1 MAEAMK
7 VFSGNSNPSLA
18 KEICRNL
25 GVPLGKVEVRPFSDG
40 EIMVEIEENVRGCDV
55 FLVQSTSAP
64 SNTNLM
70 ELLIMCDAVRRA
82 SAKRITAVMPYYGYA
97 RQDRKLASRTPIT
110 ARLVADLISTS
121 GADRVLCMDLHAGQ
135 IQGFF
140 NIPVDNLF
148 AAPIVLKY
156 IEQHYKDDI
165 VIVAPDA
172 GGVERARAHAKRLD
186 AGLAIIDKRREA
198 ANVSEVMNI
207 IGQVDGKTAIL
218 VDDIV
223 DTGGTLVKGAA
234 ALAEAGAKRIYAAST
249 HPVLSGPA
257 VKRIDES
264 SIAELLVTNTIPLRD
279 EAAACAKIKV
289 VSIAPLLSEAIKRI
303 HSETSVSSLFV

>member
-18 KEICRNL
+18 REICENL
-25 GVPLGKVEVRPFSDG
+25 GVPLGKAEVRPFSDG

-55 FLVQSTSAP
+55 FLVQSTSTP

-148 AAPIVLKY
+148 AAPVVLKY
-156 IEQHYKDDI
+156 IEQHYKDDLI
-165 VIVAPDA
+165 IVAPDA

-186 AGLAIIDKRREA
+186 VGLAIIDKRREA

-207 IGQVDGKTAIL
+207 IGDVDGKTAIL

-234 ALAEAGAKRIYAAST
+234 ALSEAGAKRVFAATT

-257 VKRIDES
+257 VKRIEES
-264 SIAELLVTNTIPLRD
+264 NIEEVLVTNTIPLRD
-279 EAAACAKIKV
+279 EAVACPRIKV

-303 HSETSVSSLFV
+303 HSETSVSSLFI

>member
-1 MAEAMK
+1 MTEAMK

-18 KEICRNL
+18 REICENL
-25 GVPLGKVEVRPFSDG
+25 GVPLGKAEVRPFSDG

-55 FLVQSTSAP
+55 FLVQSTSTP

-82 SAKRITAVMPYYGYA
+82 SAKRITAVMPYYGYS

-148 AAPIVLKY
+148 AAPVVLKY
-156 IEQHYKDDI
+156 IEQHYKDDLI
-165 VIVAPDA
+165 IVAPDA

-186 AGLAIIDKRREA
+186 VGLAIIDKRREA
-198 ANVSEVMNI
+198 ANVTEVMNI
-207 IGQVDGKTAIL
+207 IGDVDGKTAIL

-234 ALAEAGAKRIYAAST
+234 ALAEAGAKRVFAATT

-257 VKRIDES
+257 VKRIEES
-264 SIAELLVTNTIPLRD
+264 NIEELLVTNTIPLRE
-279 EAAACAKIKV
+279 EANACPRIKV

-303 HSETSVSSLFV
+303 HSETSVSSLFF

>member
-1 MAEAMK
+1 MTESIRI
-7 VFSGNSNPSLA
+7 FSGNSNPNLA
-18 KEICRNL
+18 REICENI
-25 GVPLGKVEVRPFSDG
+25 GVPLGKIEVRPFSDG
-40 EIMVEIEENVRGCDV
+40 EIMVEVQENVRGCDV
-55 FLVQSTSAP
+55 FLVQSTSQP
-64 SNTNLM
+64 SNRNIM
-70 ELLIMCDAVRRA
+70 ELLIMCDAMRRA

-110 ARLVADLISTS
+110 ARLVADLISTA

-148 AAPIVLKY
+148 AAPIVLKH
-156 IEQHYKDDI
+156 IARNYKDDVI
-165 VIVAPDA
+165 IVAPDA

-186 AGLAIIDKRREA
+186 VGLAIIDKRREA

-207 IGQVDGKTAIL
+207 IGDVEGKTAVI

-223 DTGGTLVKGAA
+223 DTAGTLSKGAA
-234 ALAEAGAKRIYAAST
+234 ALLEAKAKRIFAAAT

-257 VKRIDES
+257 VKRVEES
-264 SIAELLVTNTIPLRD
+264 SIEELVVTNTIPLSD
-279 EAAACAKIKV
+279 GSAACAKIRV